1 MALLVDGDACPD
13 LMLIKKIALKKQV
26 EMIVYVDYAHYIQD
40 DYFKTIICDVGKDS
54 CDLNLLNDLKEGDLV
69 ITQDYGLAS
78 LALGKGAKVIH
89 VSGKMIDE
97 DNIDELLMSRY
108 ISSKQRKAKVHIKGP
123 GKRSKAI
130 QQQFLKQL
138 KRHL

>member
-13 LMLIKKIALKKQV
+13 LKLIKELALKKQV

-40 DYFKTIICDVGKDS
+40 DYFKTVICDIGKDS
-54 CDLNLLNDLKEGDLV
+54 CDLNLLNDIKKGDLV
-69 ITQDYGLAS
+69 VTQDYGLAS

-89 VSGKMIDE
+89 VSGKVIDE
-97 DNIDELLMSRY
+97 DNIDELLMNRY
-108 ISSKQRKAKVHIKGP
+108 LSFKQRKAKVHLKGP
-123 GKRSKAI
+123 GKRNKDI
-130 QQQFLKQL
+130 QRHFLKQL